1 MRSNAGFTLLEL
13 IVVLAIVA
21 LGYSAVAVNFSS
33 GNDAMALK
41 AAARDLTSGL
51 RYVRSQAM
59 LSHETATLD
68 FNLSNNSYS
77 LTGQKKIYMLPEN
90 IDVTINTAKEELHD
104 GVAKLRFFPDGSSIG
119 GRVTLEK
126 KSHVQEIN
134 INWLTG
140 HVTFTE

>member
-1 MRSNAGFTLLEL
+1 MRSNAGFTLIEL

>member
-1 MRSNAGFTLLEL
+1 MRSNAGFTLIEL

-140 HVTFTE
+140 HVSLTE